1 MNYNPA
7 PGMPGGRPWS
17 KERMAK
23 WEIHYRFGF
32 IQNLW
37 WRLMPGVEIELVWPA
52 GDIVVTPDQPG
63 WDPSLGATK
72 QLIFSADPND
82 HYRPWLEEH
91 VGRQGWDW
99 DWRIGKVATVTHDR
113 DTIRIK
119 IRRGRAEYATIAALR
134 WA

>member
-1 MNYNPA
+1 
-7 PGMPGGRPWS
+7 
-17 KERMAK
+17 
-23 WEIHYRFGF
+23 
-32 IQNLW
+32 
-37 WRLMPGVEIELVWPA
+37 MPGVEFELVWPA
-52 GDIVVTPDQPG
+52 GDIVVEPGQPG

-82 HYRPWLEEH
+82 HYRPFFEEH

-99 DWRIGKVATVTHDR
+99 DWRIGKVATVTHGM

-119 IRRGRAEYATIAALR
+119 IRRKHAKYATIATLR